1 VSVLRRVPRLSGQE
15 REHVGVVPGSLF
27 APGTHAGFG
36 RLVAADDVER
46 DLAQEGQV
54 ACCGAVAH
62 AAVVLAKRHIQHPM
76 QGVLNG
82 LIANDKFCLTR
93 AVRLRLSWRRARG
106 RLRADHPQPPG
117 EVTHQGGE
125 HGTAAAQ
132 LACSADGRAS
142 GNGNGPAALGPGL
155 SASPAVGGCNPA
167 RADGGAGTP
176 DPAGGTPCA

>member
-1 VSVLRRVPRLSGQE
+1 VSVLRRVPRLSSQE
-15 REHVGVVPGSLF
+15 LEHVGVVPGGLL
-27 APGTHAGFG
+27 ALGTHAGFG
-36 RLVAADDVER
+36 RLVPADDVER

-82 LIANDKFCLTR
+82 LIANDKFCLMR

-106 RLRADHPQPPG
+106 RLRADRPQPPD

-142 GNGNGPAALGPGL
+142 GNGPAALAPSL
-155 SASPAVGGCNPA
+155 SAPPAVGGCNPA
-167 RADGGAGTP
+167 RADGGAGTL
-176 DPAGGTPCA
+176 DPAAGTPCA